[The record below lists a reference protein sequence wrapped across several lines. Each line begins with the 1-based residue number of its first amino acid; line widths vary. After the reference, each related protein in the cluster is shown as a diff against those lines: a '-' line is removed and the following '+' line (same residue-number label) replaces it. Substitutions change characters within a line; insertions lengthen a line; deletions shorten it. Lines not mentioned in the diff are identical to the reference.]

1 MKRVCENKEIPAEC
15 NPVNVFKLYRNK
27 RPQSTLEPDSPFY
40 LTVNHFKSSVQGQ
53 QNDCTWFKVQPMRV
67 NKLNSILRDMCEV
80 GGIPRKT
87 NHAGR
92 KTLVQKLQDNDVPPN
107 QIIQITGHKN
117 LQSINNYSGLRER
130 QMESI
135 SNILS
140 STASTSREVSDVSQ
154 GQRGAFH
161 SPVGA
166 SPSRHY
172 QLSANSSTL
181 SVHENQLQTMFYGN
195 TINGGVFNI
204 TMASSQSAMGSPE
217 SEPPKKKFR
226 RVMCI
231 ESGSGSIQEN

>member
-92 KTLVQKLQDNDVPPN
+92 KTLVQKLQDNDVPQKP
-107 QIIQITGHKN
+107 
-117 LQSINNYSGLRER
+117 
-130 QMESI
+130 
-135 SNILS
+135 
-140 STASTSREVSDVSQ
+140 
-154 GQRGAFH
+154 
-161 SPVGA
+161 PVDK
-166 SPSRHY
+166 
-172 QLSANSSTL
+172 
-181 SVHENQLQTMFYGN
+181 QLQRPTRATNGKHFKHPFKHG
-195 TINGGVFNI
+195 INK
-204 TMASSQSAMGSPE
+204 S
-217 SEPPKKKFR
+217 
-226 RVMCI
+226 
-231 ESGSGSIQEN
+231 